1 MPYNNVFHM
10 NNITNLILEV
20 LFLLLIAN
28 FIVKSIFKTD
38 VFLKILEYI
47 DNVIVST
54 RVKYSDELLRALF
67 NLRQQ
72 FLLGKEVK

>member
-1 MPYNNVFHM
+1 MTSEEK
-10 NNITNLILEV
+10 IILSKT
-20 LFLLLIAN
+20 
-28 FIVKSIFKTD
+28 VKRVNYYLEKRYD
-38 VFLKILEYI
+38 KYVILEYI

-54 RVKYSDELLRALF
+54 RVKYSDGLLRALF

>member
-1 MPYNNVFHM
+1 MSSEEK
-10 NNITNLILEV
+10 IILTKT
-20 LFLLLIAN
+20 
-28 FIVKSIFKTD
+28 VKRVNYYLEKRYD
-38 VFLKILEYI
+38 KYVILEYI

-54 RVKYSDELLRALF
+54 RTKYSDELLRALF

>member
-1 MPYNNVFHM
+1 MQKRYDKYV
-10 NNITNLILEV
+10 
-20 LFLLLIAN
+20 
-28 FIVKSIFKTD
+28 
-38 VFLKILEYI
+38 ILEYI

>member
-1 MPYNNVFHM
+1 M
-10 NNITNLILEV
+10 TSEEKTILT
-20 LFLLLIAN
+20 
-28 FIVKSIFKTD
+28 KTAKRVNYSLQKRYD
-38 VFLKILEYI
+38 KYVILEYI

-54 RVKYSDELLRALF
+54 RVKYSDALLRALF